1 MMHFCCIS
9 LSSNHILLVADLPL
23 VLAKMVH
30 TQNIISMITHLM
42 MVKIGERSHNIQVKL
57 KHLDQYNIITTTK
70 INEKNTLQRRF
81 CYNWHYSQHT
91 NKL

>member
-1 MMHFCCIS
+1 
-9 LSSNHILLVADLPL
+9 
-23 VLAKMVH
+23 
-30 TQNIISMITHLM
+30 M

-91 NKL
+91 NKLK